1 MFETCIS
8 LLNDNGLYPKET
20 VLCDVVGYSRFKGIP
35 LCFSVA
41 DKENRGSYRYAA
53 RPTILKA
60 AFLITNRG
68 FPAYNFPSHSS
79 KCAIYISS
87 NTKPDLR
94 DMLKRVKLILRG
106 SVKPPVLYRPIRS
119 GASYEERKSKIM
131 AIRSKLEYIDLSH
144 CKRKPF
150 IQLLSDWRGGYS
162 FAEHKCS
169 PLVVKRYYNLF
180 VKNSRYIHIALYYYN
195 NAASLTRENHIED
208 AGINLNL
215 SVEAIIRD
223 YMDFHSIKNKRKA
236 VDSFISKV
244 WPPEWGTDYLEDLW
258 KSRNQFLA
266 HIDENMFTKNQKI
279 GDPDEYC
286 YDTFESITY
295 LITRYIRYKNP
306 LVKTKGSYFISE
318 RYTIYNV

>member
-1 MFETCIS
+1 MTANIS

-20 VLCDVVGYSRFKGIP
+20 VLCDVVGYSRFKEIP
-35 LCFSVA
+35 LWFNVV
-41 DKENRGSYRYAA
+41 DKKHIGSFGYDA
-53 RPTILKA
+53 RETILKA
-60 AFLITNRG
+60 AFLITNRS
-68 FPAYNFPSHSS
+68 FPAYNFSS
-79 KCAIYISS
+79 RSGKCAIYFSS

-94 DMLKRVKLILRG
+94 DILKRVKLILRG
-106 SVKPPVLYRPIRS
+106 AVKPPVLWPIRS
-119 GASYEERKSKIM
+119 GANYEERQSKIM
-131 AIRSKLEYIDLSH
+131 AIRSKSEYIDLVH

-169 PLVVKRYYNLF
+169 PLAVKRYYNLF

-266 HIDENMFTKNQKI
+266 HIDENMFTKNQSI

-295 LITRYIRYKNP
+295 LITRYIRYKNR
-306 LVKTKGSYFISE
+306 LMKKTG
-318 RYTIYNV
+318 